1 MRLLFI
7 TSTRIG
13 DAVLSTGVLQHL
25 IERHPDMKITVAVG
39 RPAAPLFESV
49 PGLERILIIDK
60 RSFNLHWLDLWR
72 VTVVRRWDLVIDLRA
87 SALACLL
94 FAGRRLVV
102 GRSDD
107 DRRRVM
113 ELAALLDLDSPPAPT
128 VWLAE
133 ASETAAARLI
143 SDNGPVL
150 AIAPA
155 ANWPG
160 KQWRPDRFAA
170 LAEGLAGRDGV
181 MAGARVAVI
190 AAANERAQAQPVL
203 DSLPENRAI
212 DLVGVDLPT
221 SAACLRRCRLFVGND
236 SGLMH
241 LSAAAGVPTLGLF
254 GPSSDRRYA
263 PWGPLAAF
271 VRTEESVQDLHA
283 QRAAPGQIQETLMD
297 GLPIAAALE
306 AAEDL
311 WRRTGP
317 GPAPR

>member
-25 IERHPDMKITVAVG
+25 IARHPGLRVTVAVG

-60 RSFNLHWLDLWR
+60 QSFNLHWLGLWR
-72 VTVVRRWDLVIDLRA
+72 ATVVRRWDLVIDLRA
-87 SALACLL
+87 SALPFLL
-94 FAGRRLVV
+94 LAGRRLVV
-102 GRSDD
+102 GRSDE
-107 DRRRVM
+107 DRPRVM
-113 ELAALLDLDSPPAPT
+113 ELAALLDLDTPPAPT

-133 ASETAAARLI
+133 SSETAAARLVPN
-143 SDNGPVL
+143 DRQVL

-170 LAEGLAGRDGV
+170 LAEGLTGRDGL

-190 AAANERAQAQPVL
+190 AAANERAQVQPIL
-203 DSLPENRAI
+203 DSLAENRAI

-271 VRTEESVQDLHA
+271 IRTEESVQDLVA
-283 QRAAPGQIQETLMD
+283 RRAAPGEIQETLMD
-297 GLPIAAALE
+297 GLPVAAVLAAAK
-306 AAEDL
+306 AL

-317 GPAPR
+317 SPAPP